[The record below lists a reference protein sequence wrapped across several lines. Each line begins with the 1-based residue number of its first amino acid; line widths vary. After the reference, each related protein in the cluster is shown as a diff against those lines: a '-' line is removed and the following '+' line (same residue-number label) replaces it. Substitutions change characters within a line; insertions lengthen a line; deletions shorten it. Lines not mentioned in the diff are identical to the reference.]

1 MKSAKQAA
9 ALVVAT
15 TLVGAAGLVFGGQTQ
30 AIPDAQDVRQHR
42 LEQIPVQNY
51 HYGMQLDIARVLTIS
66 DTSQVCGV
74 VPSVLHYEDSKG
86 ELRVLEYLISGGG
99 CSDN

>member
-9 ALVVAT
+9 ALVVAI
-15 TLVGAAGLVFGGQTQ
+15 TLVGAAGLVLGGQTQ
-30 AIPDAQDVRQHR
+30 AIPDAQDVSQRR
-42 LEQIPVQNY
+42 LEQIQVQNY

-66 DTSQVCGV
+66 DTSRVCGV
-74 VPSVLHYEDSKG
+74 VPSVMHYEDSEG
-86 ELRVLEYLISGGG
+86 ELRVLEYLASGGG